1 MDFYKTHKIEIRF
14 VIGLENMLFADVCVC
29 VCVCAIFSPKCLQ
42 ARAVK
47 GLIVVLLPVL
57 RRIPQITKIV
67 SQWQLQ
73 VQLHVWMLHQHF
85 PWQSQYNVVFCLW
98 EVFTTHTELFLIDL
112 SLFGNHEITFPVGSA
127 VLYILWI

>member
-14 VIGLENMLFADVCVC
+14 VIGLENMLFADVC

-67 SQWQLQ
+67 GQWQLQ
-73 VQLHVWMLHQHF
+73 VQLHVTAWM
-85 PWQSQYNVVFCLW
+85 NVASTFSMAESVQCSF
-98 EVFTTHTELFLIDL
+98 LFVRGVHY
-112 SLFGNHEITFPVGSA
+112 SH
-127 VLYILWI
+127 